1 MPRYN
6 AFVTTVRSSSS
17 PACLAWKPIDE
28 ALIGSTGE
36 YTSLPQLIARNTD
49 YLIDSISMRMKHLG
63 LYPNTPQVLHAI
75 LEYGILKAET
85 PTTERRTEAASAG
98 SDSSHIDDI
107 VWLLDDTIQSVFN
120 GTPTNHRSTLQ
131 LAIIR

>member
-1 MPRYN
+1 LLG
-6 AFVTTVRSSSS
+6 
-17 PACLAWKPIDE
+17 CLPIDE
-28 ALIGSTGE
+28 TLIKATGE

-85 PTTERRTEAASAG
+85 PTTERRTEASSAG

-131 LAIIR
+131 LTIIR